1 MDKSLDSFKRY
12 TAEIFRKCL
21 IIPHVKPLTI
31 SAQRL
36 LLFSFFEKNPNV
48 LSDELKNHQPVTSLA
63 WNPQGTLL
71 LSCCASDTTMVTFM
85 CPSAQLT

>member
-1 MDKSLDSFKRY
+1 M
-12 TAEIFRKCL
+12 EIKLYYLSSDIFFL
-21 IIPHVKPLTI
+21 FF
-31 SAQRL
+31 QRGD
-36 LLFSFFEKNPNV
+36 FEINPNV

-85 CPSAQLT
+85 CPSAQLN

>member
-1 MDKSLDSFKRY
+1 MSNDGSSIEIIDQSHGDKAVRFKPKDSFLFFQRRY
-12 TAEIFRKCL
+12 FEI
-21 IIPHVKPLTI
+21 
-31 SAQRL
+31 
-36 LLFSFFEKNPNV
+36 NPNV